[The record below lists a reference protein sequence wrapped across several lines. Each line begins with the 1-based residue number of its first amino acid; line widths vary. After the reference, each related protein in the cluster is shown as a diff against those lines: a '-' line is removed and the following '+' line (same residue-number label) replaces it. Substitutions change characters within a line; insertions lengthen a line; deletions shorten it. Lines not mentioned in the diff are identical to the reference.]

1 MKFTVVTPVKNCGD
15 EIFKTISSVRA
26 QVNVDVEHLIID
38 GGQINPSLW
47 NRLDPSKNLRIV
59 YSEDTGIYDAF
70 NKGVSLANGEFIGFL
85 GSGDRFADQT
95 SLEAL
100 KNTFLETG
108 SDAVYGDLAFVAMGR
123 QNMIVRNWVAG
134 EYSRLKLLFGWMP
147 PHPALFVRRAC
158 YQRWGLFTLALRPAA
173 DYELMLRFIH
183 RHGMSLAY
191 LPKTLVLMRAG
202 GVSNASLKHRIRAHR
217 EDWKAWRMN
226 GYHPSPFT
234 LLAKPLRKLPQFL
247 SRA

>member
-47 NRLDPSKNLRIV
+47 NRVDPSKNLRIV
-59 YSEDTGIYDAF
+59 SSEDTGIYDAF
-70 NKGVSLANGEFIGFL
+70 NKGVSLANGGVIGFL

-108 SDAVYGDLAFVAMGR
+108 SDAVYGDLAFVAMGQ
-123 QNMIVRNWVAG
+123 QNMIVRNWVSG

-147 PHPALFVRRAC
+147 PHPSLYVRKDVFNEVGYFDDRLSISGDYDFIVRLFNKTTIRTSYVRKR
-158 YQRWGLFTLALRPAA
+158 
-173 DYELMLRFIH
+173 I
-183 RHGMSLAY
+183 
-191 LPKTLVLMRAG
+191 VLMVTG
-202 GVSNASLKHRIRAHR
+202 GISNRLGRNLLYKFM
-217 EDWKAWRMN
+217 EDRKIAKN
-226 GYHPSPFT
+226 QH
-234 LLAKPLRKLPQFL
+234 LLGFITVMSKISRKSHQFF
-247 SRA
+247 

>member
-1 MKFTVVTPVKNCGD
+1 VKFTVVTPVKNCGD

-47 NRLDPSKNLRIV
+47 NRVDPSKNLRIV
-59 YSEDTGIYDAF
+59 SSEDTGIYDAF

-108 SDAVYGDLAFVAMGR
+108 SDAVYGDLAFVAMGQ
-123 QNMIVRNWVAG
+123 QNMIVRKWVAG

-147 PHPALFVRRAC
+147 PHPSLYVRKNVFNEVGYFDDGLSISGDYDFIVRLFNKTTIRTSYVKRR
-158 YQRWGLFTLALRPAA
+158 
-173 DYELMLRFIH
+173 I
-183 RHGMSLAY
+183 
-191 LPKTLVLMRAG
+191 VLMVTG
-202 GVSNASLKHRIRAHR
+202 GISNRLGRNLLYKFM
-217 EDWKAWRMN
+217 EDRKIAKNQR
-226 GYHPSPFT
+226 
-234 LLAKPLRKLPQFL
+234 LLGFITVMSKISRKSHQFF
-247 SRA
+247 